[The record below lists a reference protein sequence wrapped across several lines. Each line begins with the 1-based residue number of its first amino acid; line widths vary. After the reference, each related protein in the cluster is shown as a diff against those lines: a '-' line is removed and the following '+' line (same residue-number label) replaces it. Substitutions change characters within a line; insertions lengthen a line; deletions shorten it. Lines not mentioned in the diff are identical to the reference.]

1 MSAPLFSPLAPTLTA
16 LPTTLEPAPTT
27 PVPNGHQ
34 PPDDARAE
42 VVEAFEDLAR
52 TLLQRLPANPYR
64 YQVLLLLEQ
73 AGALA
78 RASFYFEEANVAP
91 HAQPAVTK

>member
-1 MSAPLFSPLAPTLTA
+1 MSTPLALFPPA
-16 LPTTLEPAPTT
+16 NLEPTSTT
-27 PVPNGHQ
+27 PVPTGHQ
-34 PPDDARAE
+34 PSDDARAE

-52 TLLQRLPANPYR
+52 TLLRNLPANPYR

-78 RASFYFEEANVAP
+78 RASFYFEQATT
-91 HAQPAVTK
+91 HTTTQPPATK